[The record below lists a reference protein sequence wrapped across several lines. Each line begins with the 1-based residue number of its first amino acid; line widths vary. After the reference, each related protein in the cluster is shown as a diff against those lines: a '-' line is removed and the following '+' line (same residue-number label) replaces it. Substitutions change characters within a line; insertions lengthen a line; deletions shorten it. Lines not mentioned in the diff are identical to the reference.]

1 MKPSL
6 LLTAPAKWCKFD
18 AAQDADGRG
27 VSPFNSRAVRWDL
40 GSAISRYTGLP
51 LKQSELRIRATE
63 AFSVWEED
71 NAKSECPCQRTL
83 HDFNDTTTWPWIALA
98 LRQANL

>member
-1 MKPSL
+1 MSNEA
-6 LLTAPAKWCKFD
+6 LTAAY
-18 AAQDADGRG
+18 
-27 VSPFNSRAVRWDL
+27 SPRKVVHL